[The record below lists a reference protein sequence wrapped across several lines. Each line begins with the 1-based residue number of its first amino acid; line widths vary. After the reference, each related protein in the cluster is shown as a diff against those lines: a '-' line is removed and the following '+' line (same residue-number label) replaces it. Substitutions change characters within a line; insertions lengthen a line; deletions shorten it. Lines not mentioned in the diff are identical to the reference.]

1 MNPSGMARQALN
13 MKRYLTRRSF
23 LTGALLVPWLPLL
36 GQNVQ
41 AEVKLPA
48 TLELGPAQPFNFDW
62 LREQAKQLAAQPHQ
76 PPLIRYAEVLQR
88 IDYDAHRQIRY
99 RPEATLWAQ
108 GDGPYPVQFYHLA
121 ALFKEPV
128 KCYVVHDGVAQE
140 ISYSRKLFQYDDL
153 AKFAQSLPD
162 DMGFAGFRV
171 MNSSAQQNYWLSFL
185 GASYFRS
192 SGELGEYGISARGI
206 AVDTGFPTPEEFPRF
221 TRFWLEAGAELGTVM
236 MYALL
241 DGPSITG
248 VYRIE
253 ALRQEHVVMNIEAL
267 LFARTAIRR
276 MGIAP
281 LTSMFWFSETNHQPA
296 KEWRP
301 EVHDSD
307 GLALWTGSGERVWRP
322 LNNPPSVQ
330 TSSFLDNNPKG
341 FGLLQ
346 RDRNF
351 ENYQDIYT
359 FYERR
364 PSLWVEPL
372 EPWGEGAVQLV
383 EIPTTYDIFD
393 NIVAYWLP
401 KVPVQAGSAW
411 NFKYRLHWLADEPYP
426 PLLGRVIATRLGWGG
441 FLVGQPRSEN
451 KVWRPVIDFAGGPL
465 AGIEKNAPVKLVV
478 TTMRG
483 KVIYSSAMQVV
494 GTQRWRGSFD
504 IEVEGNEPVDIRA
517 YLRLGDQALTET
529 WLYQLI
535 PRPV

>member
-1 MNPSGMARQALN
+1 
-13 MKRYLTRRSF
+13 
-23 LTGALLVPWLPLL
+23 
-36 GQNVQ
+36 
-41 AEVKLPA
+41 
-48 TLELGPAQPFNFDW
+48 
-62 LREQAKQLAAQPHQ
+62 
-76 PPLIRYAEVLQR
+76 
-88 IDYDAHRQIRY
+88 
-99 RPEATLWAQ
+99 
-108 GDGPYPVQFYHLA
+108 
-121 ALFKEPV
+121 
-128 KCYVVHDGVAQE
+128 
-140 ISYSRKLFQYDDL
+140 
-153 AKFAQSLPD
+153 
-162 DMGFAGFRV
+162 
-171 MNSSAQQNYWLSFL
+171 
-185 GASYFRS
+185 
-192 SGELGEYGISARGI
+192 
-206 AVDTGFPTPEEFPRF
+206 
-221 TRFWLEAGAELGTVM
+221 
-236 MYALL
+236 
-241 DGPSITG
+241 
-248 VYRIE
+248 
-253 ALRQEHVVMNIEAL
+253 MNIEAL

-441 FLVGQPRSEN
+441 FLVGQPHSEN
-451 KVWRPVIDFAGGPL
+451 KVWRLVIDFAGGPL
-465 AGIEKNAPVKLVV
+465 EGIEKNAPVKLVV
-478 TTMRG
+478 STTRG
-483 KVIYSSAMQVV
+483 KVIYSSALQVV

-504 IEVEGNEPVDIRA
+504 IELESGEPIDIRA

-529 WLYQLI
+529 WLYQFI
-535 PRPV
+535 PRPVSS